1 MPRPVVAITGG
12 GSGLG
17 EGMALLFAES
27 GYDIAICGRRIEKLE
42 LVAEKS
48 KTWGASSYIQSL
60 DVREHDSVDKWL
72 RNAREKF
79 GQLDALIC
87 NAAGNF
93 IAPSIELSPRAWK
106 AVTEINMDGTFF
118 ACQSFGRIQ
127 IEDKRPGSI
136 TSIIA
141 AYAHSGQ
148 PGTIHSAASKAGVLA
163 IMRTLAAEW
172 GRFGIR
178 CNSISPGPIHTEGTD
193 KNLWSFPGAEKR
205 MRSTIPLGRIGEV
218 RDIAEAALF
227 LASSQASWISGADL
241 DVDGA
246 QWLNGGVFGWDP
258 NDLPGPM
265 LALTKAMRIS
275 KS

>member
-1 MPRPVVAITGG
+1 M
-12 GSGLG
+12 GL
-17 EGMALLFAES
+17 
-27 GYDIAICGRRIEKLE
+27 
-42 LVAEKS
+42 
-48 KTWGASSYIQSL
+48 
-60 DVREHDSVDKWL
+60 
-72 RNAREKF
+72 
-79 GQLDALIC
+79 
-87 NAAGNF
+87 
-93 IAPSIELSPRAWK
+93 
-106 AVTEINMDGTFF
+106 FF
-118 ACQSFGRIQ
+118 ASQSFGKIQ

-141 AYAHSGQ
+141 AYARSGQ

-205 MRSTIPLGRIGEV
+205 MKSTIPLGRIGEV
-218 RDIAEAALF
+218 KDIAQAALF
-227 LASSQASWISGADL
+227 LASPQASWISGADL

-265 LALTKAMRIS
+265 LALMKAMRGS

>member
-1 MPRPVVAITGG
+1 MSRPIVAITGG

-27 GYDIAICGRRIEKLE
+27 GYNLAICGRRLEKLQQVSDKAKA
-42 LVAEKS
+42 L
-48 KTWGASSYIQSL
+48 GADTYIQSVDVRNYESVDSWLNSARNKFGCL
-60 DVREHDSVDKWL
+60 DV
-72 RNAREKF
+72 
-79 GQLDALIC
+79 LIC

-93 IAPSIELSPRAWK
+93 IAPSVELSPRAWK

-118 ACQSFGRIQ
+118 ASQAFGKIQ
-127 IEDKRPGSI
+127 IKDKRPGVI
-136 TSIIA
+136 ISIIA
-141 AYAHSGQ
+141 AYARSGQ

-205 MRSTIPLGRIGEV
+205 MKSTIPLGRIGEIK
-218 RDIAEAALF
+218 DIAQAALF
-227 LASSQASWISGADL
+227 LASPQASWISGADL

-265 LALTKAMRIS
+265 LALMKAMRRS
-275 KS
+275 GS